1 MFGFESFQSFQID
14 ELQIMYSCGA
24 ACKDGARMFNCLFD
38 EYKTHHTLIPQQQ
51 TRQQQFLSFPSLSL
65 VLRRVLIYEL

>member
-1 MFGFESFQSFQID
+1 
-14 ELQIMYSCGA
+14 MYSCGA